1 MKDFKP
7 PPVSR
12 KERKLRKMVK
22 QILQWGWPDEDIKT
36 LIEAARKI
44 EVRRMGEVFE
54 RVFGSKKNIENN

>member
-22 QILQWGWPDEDIKT
+22 QIL
-36 LIEAARKI
+36 
-44 EVRRMGEVFE
+44 
-54 RVFGSKKNIENN
+54 